1 MVELNKR
8 GLFNEDGERDWGK
21 RRIIG
26 GSTTNLIELNNV
38 KFDWAMKTYRTM
50 MNNFWIPEEIPM
62 AEDVKQYK
70 LLSPIQRAAYDK
82 IIAFLIFLDS
92 LQTANLPNIN
102 DYITAPEVNLCLTV
116 HTFQEAVHSQSYSYI
131 LDSVCD
137 PTQRDEIYNLWRED
151 ENLKSRNRFITDLY
165 EQFVADPTPTN
176 LVKTVMANFIL
187 EGIYF
192 YSGFAFFYSLGRMG
206 LMLNTVSEIKYIN
219 RDELTH
225 LGLFNNIFR
234 EIRRE
239 NPELFTAELIEELRA
254 MMKTAVE
261 TEIKWGQYVLDNQI
275 DGLTN
280 PIIDKYIKWISNDRM
295 SMIGL
300 EPIYPEVYEDPAKWI
315 NQFSKLNDTK
325 TDFFEKKVLNYS
337 KSANLNWDEL

>member
-1 MVELNKR
+1 MTEMKKR
-8 GLFNEDGERDWGK
+8 GLFNETGDRDWGK

-26 GSTTNLIELNNV
+26 GNTTNMIELNNV
-38 KFDWAMKTYRTM
+38 KYPWATQTYRTM

-62 AEDVKQYK
+62 AEDTKTYK
-70 LLSPIQRAAYDK
+70 LLSPTHRQAYNK
-82 IIAFLIFLDS
+82 IICFLIFLDS

-137 PTQRDEIYNLWRED
+137 PSTRDEIYNLWRDD
-151 ENLKSRNRFITDLY
+151 EILKSRNRFITDLY
-165 EQFVADPTPTN
+165 EEFIADPTPVN

-206 LMLNTVSEIKYIN
+206 LMMDTVSEIKYIQ

-234 EIRRE
+234 EIRKE
-239 NPELFTAELIEELRA
+239 NPDIFTPELIQELRE
-254 MMKTAVE
+254 MMRSAVE
-261 TEIKWGQYVLDNQI
+261 NEIKWGQYVLDNQF

-280 PIIDKYIKWISNDRM
+280 PIIDKYIKWISNERM
-295 SMIGL
+295 SMLGL
-300 EPIYPEVYEDPAKWI
+300 EILYPEVETDPAKWI
-315 NQFSKLNDTK
+315 AQFSKLNSTK

-337 KSANLNWDEL
+337 KSANLNWDDI